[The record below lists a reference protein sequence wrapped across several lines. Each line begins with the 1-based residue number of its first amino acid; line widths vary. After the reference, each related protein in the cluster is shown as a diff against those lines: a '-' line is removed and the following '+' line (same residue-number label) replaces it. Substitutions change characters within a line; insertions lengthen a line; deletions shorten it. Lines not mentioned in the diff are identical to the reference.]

1 MKEIN
6 FTTIKINEPP
16 ESFQSKRSQ
25 QDPVDYDLL
34 VNKPTIVVTK
44 ADVGLWNVDN
54 TSDANKPVS
63 TAQQTAL
70 NLKANIASQAF
81 TGTPSLPTG
90 TTGVTQSAWNST
102 TALATTAFVTT
113 ANNLKADLAWPTFTG
128 TVYASWKFRLPVG
141 SNLY

>member
-44 ADVGLWNVDN
+44 ADVGL
-54 TSDANKPVS
+54 
-63 TAQQTAL
+63 
-70 NLKANIASQAF
+70 
-81 TGTPSLPTG
+81 
-90 TTGVTQSAWNST
+90 
-102 TALATTAFVTT
+102 
-113 ANNLKADLAWPTFTG
+113 
-128 TVYASWKFRLPVG
+128 
-141 SNLY
+141 